1 MANAVLIYGM
11 QLSHLANHNIKKSS
25 AIDDAD
31 ARERDIYQLVAIIES
46 YYRINSNNE
55 RTIHNIDQEIP

>member
-31 ARERDIYQLVAIIES
+31 ARDIYQLVAIILNH
-46 YYRINSNNE
+46 RINSNNE
-55 RTIHNIDQEIP
+55 RTIHNIDQEIQ